1 MFRQT
6 SWIEDANDKIKI
18 TDVLTSIGVFVPSTI
33 LNGGNKK
40 ISCPFGFYHSDGGLS
55 RAMRV
60 YLASNTAYCFSCSKS
75 YSPVSLAS
83 AAWDISWPNAAFR
96 LLEDAG
102 FKPKTLEERWAEATT
117 PIHNSVD
124 LIALADALKTFC
136 SGISPDWTTRQLD
149 DTIAVKLNKCLEL
162 LDAVKTDEDAAKWL
176 QTCKM
181 VMRKTLEERC
191 PASQI

>member
-6 SWIEDANDKIKI
+6 SWIEDANKKIKI

-55 RAMRV
+55 KAMRV
-60 YLASNTAYCFSCSKS
+60 YLASNTAFCFSCGKS
-75 YSPVSLAS
+75 YGPVALA
-83 AAWDISWPNAAFR
+83 AASWDTTWPNAAFR

-102 FKPKTLEERWAEATT
+102 FKPKTIEERWAEATT

-124 LIALADALKTFC
+124 LISLADALKTYC
-136 SGISPDWTTRQLD
+136 SGIASDWMTRQLD
-149 DTIAVKLNKCLEL
+149 DIVAIKLNQCLAL
-162 LDAVKTDEDAAKWL
+162 LDCVKTDEDATKWL
-176 QTCKM
+176 QICKT
-181 VMRKTLEERC
+181 VMSKSLEETC
-191 PASQI
+191 PASQK

>member
-6 SWIEDANDKIKI
+6 SWIDDANEKIKI

-40 ISCPFGFYHSDGGLS
+40 VNCPFGFYHSDGGFS
-55 RAMRV
+55 KAMRI
-60 YLASNTAYCFSCSKS
+60 YITSNTAFCFSCSKS
-75 YSPVSLAS
+75 YSPVSLAA

-102 FKPKTLEERWAEATT
+102 FKPKTIEERWATATT

-124 LIALADALKTFC
+124 LISLADALKTYC

-149 DTIAVKLNKCLEL
+149 DTIAEKLNQCLSL
-162 LDAVKTDEDAAKWL
+162 LDSVRTDEDAIKWL
-176 QTCKM
+176 QICKT
-181 VMRKTLEERC
+181 VMSKMLEAKC
-191 PASQI
+191 PASQS